1 MINRIACV
9 CFRKE
14 GHNFIQHAK
23 FTLIEQLIEMEN
35 VSKATL
41 KLRLELREDFCI
53 FKQDTLSPKGL
64 NQELNNV

>member
-1 MINRIACV
+1 
-9 CFRKE
+9 
-14 GHNFIQHAK
+14 
-23 FTLIEQLIEMEN
+23 MEN